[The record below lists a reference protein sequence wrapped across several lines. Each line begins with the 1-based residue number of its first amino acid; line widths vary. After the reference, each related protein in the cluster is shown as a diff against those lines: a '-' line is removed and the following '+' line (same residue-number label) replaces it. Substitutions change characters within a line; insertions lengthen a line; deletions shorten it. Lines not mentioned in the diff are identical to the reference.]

1 IGLIFW
7 DSDMAASFGFAL
19 SCAATASIV
28 ILTPMIHR
36 VLAPL
41 RWPDI
46 LSRALAVA
54 IAADL
59 ATMPLVALMSG
70 EISLVSVVVNVLVA
84 PVSAPITIVGLIAA
98 GLAQLPIDGAAF
110 LLLKIIEPCTWWI
123 YHIASGAQQLPVS
136 VISASPVVVLLVYGW
151 IIRACLAKLPYRG
164 AAFPPTQILE
174 PGTWGIF
181 YLAVWPQPLPVFVI
195 PAFPVVVLLF
205 LGLN

>member
-1 IGLIFW
+1 
-7 DSDMAASFGFAL
+7 MAASFGFAL

-70 EISLVSVVVNVLVA
+70 EVSLVAVVVNVLVP
-84 PVSAPITIVGLIAA
+84 PVSAPITIVGATPA
-98 GLAQLPIDGAAF
+98 GLAH
-110 LLLKIIEPCTWWI
+110 C
-123 YHIASGAQQLPVS
+123 PV
-136 VISASPVVVLLVYGW
+136 VGSPV
-151 IIRACLAKLPYRG
+151 
-164 AAFPPTQILE
+164 
-174 PGTWGIF
+174 
-181 YLAVWPQPLPVFVI
+181 
-195 PAFPVVVLLF
+195 
-205 LGLN
+205 